1 MYHACLS
8 TAIQLWLLELI
19 HVWCMMRGPWWL
31 LSLILIRIAPIPLGL
46 KNYGLALAPSIDFTL
61 FTVAS
66 AIVNVPFSIMWCLL
80 GSQAKNLGDALRVA
94 KKAGGKAS
102 AALVG
107 AGTGVVLVVLLT
119 KRWLKSRQRS

>member
-1 MYHACLS
+1 MVRGGCVAGGLRRR
-8 TAIQLWLLELI
+8 
-19 HVWCMMRGPWWL
+19 WCL

-46 KNYGLALAPSIDFTL
+46 KNYGLALVPSIDFNL

-80 GSQAKNLGDALRVA
+80 GSQAKNLGDALGVA

-107 AGTGVVLVVLLT
+107 AGTGLVLVVLLT
-119 KRWLKSRQRS
+119 QRWLKSRRIS